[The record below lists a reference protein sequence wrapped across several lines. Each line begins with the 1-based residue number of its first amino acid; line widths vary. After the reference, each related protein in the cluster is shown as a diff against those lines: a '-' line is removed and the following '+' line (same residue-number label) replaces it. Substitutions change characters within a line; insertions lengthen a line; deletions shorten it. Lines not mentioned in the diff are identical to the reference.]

1 MAQGMGPQAG
11 SKSIALKFGRGVDY
25 SDISYSQ
32 INNLSTSST
41 LSTPYTLADSNYG
54 NNDVT
59 NIIGIEAK
67 YFVASNIAVSVS
79 GSGVIS
85 NSPAQDLVE
94 GYNNGDVAGSDIP
107 TYNHVTGRS
116 TKQFYVNLGGNYYF
130 NVGSNRVFP
139 YAGAEFNSVY
149 GHMQV
154 FDGYKGASNLDFFE
168 PRNGEF
174 YALGASAVGGID
186 YFVSE
191 GLFIGLDIR
200 VASYMYN
207 VKSLVLQPGLEP
219 QQAVTH
225 NTSFFSY
232 PSFKLG
238 FMF

>member
-1 MAQGMGPQAG
+1 MKRILISLVVSFSAISLMAQGMGPQAG

-116 TKQFYVNLGGNYYF
+116 TRIT
-130 NVGSNRVFP
+130 S
-139 YAGAEFNSVY
+139 
-149 GHMQV
+149 
-154 FDGYKGASNLDFFE
+154 
-168 PRNGEF
+168 
-174 YALGASAVGGID
+174 
-186 YFVSE
+186 
-191 GLFIGLDIR
+191 
-200 VASYMYN
+200 YN
-207 VKSLVLQPGLEP
+207 VCYTKLLRLQRIWWMLSSKNM
-219 QQAVTH
+219 AHKNKLFLKMVTIH
-225 NTSFFSY
+225 DY
-232 PSFKLG
+232 
-238 FMF
+238 